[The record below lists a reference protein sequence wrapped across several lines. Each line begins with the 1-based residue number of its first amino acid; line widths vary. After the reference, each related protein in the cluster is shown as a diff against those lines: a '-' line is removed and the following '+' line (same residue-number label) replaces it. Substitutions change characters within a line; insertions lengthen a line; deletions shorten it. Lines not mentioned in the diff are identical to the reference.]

1 MRIIEISMKYDVI
14 VIGAGAAGLMCA
26 IEAGKRG
33 RSVLVL
39 EKAEKIGQ
47 KILISGGGR
56 CNFTNIGAGP
66 HSYVSGN
73 EHFCKSAFARYTPDH
88 FIGLVK
94 KHGIEFYEKKLGQLF
109 CKESARQIVSM
120 LQKESQDVGVKI
132 ICNVEV
138 QRVSKSE
145 QFEISTEKGNFE
157 GESLVIA
164 TGGLSIPKMGSTG
177 FAYEVAEQFG
187 IEVTDTRAG
196 LVPFVF
202 DPNSLQKLADLSGL
216 SFDSEVSCNGTSF
229 RENIL
234 ITHRGISGPAILQ
247 ISSYWREGDAVSINL
262 LPGNN
267 LHDLIIEERDR
278 NGRLELRS
286 LVSRYLPNRF
296 VDRIFEIWLT
306 NKPLAQLTKEDIQKA
321 VEFLHSWQV
330 KPVST
335 EGYRTAEVTVGGI
348 DTKELSSKTFET
360 KKQPGL
366 YFIGE
371 AVDVTGWLGGY
382 NFQWAWASGWCA
394 GQCV

>member
-1 MRIIEISMKYDVI
+1 MKYEVI
-14 VIGAGAAGLMCA
+14 IIGAGAAGLMCA

-33 RSVLVL
+33 RSVLIL

-73 EHFCKSAFARYTPDH
+73 EHFCKSAFARYTPEN
-88 FIGLVK
+88 FLGLVK

-109 CKESARQIVSM
+109 CQDSARQIVSM
-120 LQKESQDVGVKI
+120 LQKEANDVGVKI
-132 ICNVEV
+132 ICNVKVEK
-138 QRVSKSE
+138 VSKSE
-145 QFEISTEKGNFE
+145 SFEILTDKGNFE
-157 GESLVIA
+157 GGSLVIA

-177 FAYEVAEQFG
+177 FAYEIAEQFG

-202 DPNSLQKLADLSGL
+202 DPNSLQKLSDLSGL
-216 SFDSEVSCNGTSF
+216 SFDSEVSCNGIYF

-247 ISSYWREGDAVSINL
+247 ISSYWRDGDAVSINL
-262 LPGNN
+262 LPDNN
-267 LHDLIIEERDR
+267 LHDLIVEERER

-286 LVSRYLPNRF
+286 LVSRHLPNRF

-321 VEFLHSWQV
+321 VEFIHSWQV

-348 DTKELSSKTFET
+348 DTKELSSKTFEA

-366 YFIGE
+366 FFIGE